1 MTALSARCFASLALL
16 ATLLGCAPALPDYA
30 QPRVETLDP
39 STQLPADTIAYRTL
53 TRADFRATRPPA
65 HVGEHA
71 ARMGAYT
78 CGHLIPANP
87 VQIRIEPEGG
97 AFVAHAV
104 DFDVHARMDRSC
116 SWWNG
121 AMQTEQSPAYVLQH
135 EQIHFA
141 LFELAARDMARRG
154 RALVARGA
162 TIEDARARFQRA
174 LDALQRDSA
183 SDLLRRNQ
191 DFDRDTS
198 GVHRPDVQ
206 QRWFDRVSAELTAE
220 VASAGV

>member
-1 MTALSARCFASLALL
+1 MTALSARCFAPLALL
-16 ATLLGCAPALPDYA
+16 ATLLACAPTLPDYA

-71 ARMGAYT
+71 AQVGAYT
-78 CGHLIPANP
+78 CGHVIPANP
-87 VQIRIEPEGG
+87 VQIRVEPEGSG
-97 AFVAHAV
+97 FVARAV
-104 DFDVHARMDRSC
+104 GFDVHASMDRSC
-116 SWWNG
+116 SWWND
-121 AMQTEQSPAYVLQH
+121 AMQTEQSPAYILQH

-141 LFELAARDMARRG
+141 LFELAAREMAARG

-162 TIEDARARFQRA
+162 TIEAARARFQRA

-183 SDLLRRNQ
+183 ADLLHRNQ
-191 DFDRDTS
+191 EFDRDTS

-206 QRWFDRVSAELTAE
+206 QRWFDRVSAELRSGG
-220 VASAGV
+220 ASSGV